1 MENARL
7 IWAGDHTSRSKRF
20 GVRRRVV
27 GIAMLLAVI
36 CCAASPAAAQPQKV
50 SLLLKWDHQF
60 QFAGYYAALWQGYY
74 SEAGIDVEFRTRVQP
89 DGSLLNVV
97 NEVAEGRA
105 DFGVGAIDI
114 LVARDQGIPLVI
126 LTSIFQ
132 RSPYAM
138 VSLSDTPLARP
149 QDLIGKRIAY
159 QEGALGGMELDAL
172 LNTARID
179 REAIVRVPFQPG
191 VDPLV
196 AGVFDVGVSY
206 PSSALWRAKELG
218 VELNLLYPSDFETPF
233 YGDTLFTHRRLL
245 DVNPDLVRRFRDAT
259 LRGWQYAMDRPDEIA
274 ERIARE
280 LKPVLPV
287 DDFHAFCR
295 FEAGMVRDW
304 MRYPEVEIGATNSW
318 RWNGIYRQ
326 LARAGLVKG
335 DAAMGGLVFEDYRA
349 PGVGT
354 GASRSAL
361 VLFLIASV
369 IALILVILFLFT
381 SMKHWGLPAA
391 ASAII
396 LAGTYL
402 VDQTQRESRLQDY
415 RYQIASQIGG
425 LRSQIEGSLRAD
437 VQLVKSLAAFIAMR
451 PDLTQDE
458 FATFASS
465 LLDRHPTIRATVAAP
480 DLVVRYVYPL
490 EGNQAVIGLD
500 YQTHPTQREAALRAV
515 ESNIEII
522 AGPLELLQG
531 GKGLVVRYPVR
542 LPPDP
547 ATGERKLWG
556 LVGVSLDFNKM
567 ASVTGLTNLSAS
579 LDIALRGR
587 DGLGDAGEVFY
598 GDGALFNREP
608 VLQDVAFSSGKWQI
622 AAEPRGGWAT
632 VDRPGFLT
640 WGTGC
645 MLLSMVLAMLIIR
658 QRQALKEE
666 ANAQRIAALEA
677 TRARAQAL
685 AKVSTLKHD
694 FEAKQVILSPE
705 FCDLIGLDPVE
716 RVIPE
721 KEFLLHVHPRDRER
735 LEKLAEFGKRSLSR
749 FSSEVELL
757 HKNGRVIHVLM
768 QSEVASRKGER
779 PASSFVTVQDI
790 SERYEA
796 QAALRESEERFTL
809 AMLGSNDML
818 WDANLIS
825 GKVYYSPR
833 FREML
838 GLGAEAIDGTPE
850 MAIERIHPE
859 DRDRILAEF
868 RAALEGTTEK
878 IEAEFRMV
886 AVGGEVLDILSRAL
900 VVRDE
905 EGVPVRVVGTN
916 VDLTPVKR
924 AERAAL
930 KLQEELQQA
939 HKMESIG
946 HLAGGIAHDFNN
958 ILASILGY
966 AELSASE
973 LRAEGAKDRIEQYL
987 GEVENAAL
995 RGRDLVRQLLTFSRP
1010 GKAAEE
1016 SVNIGDA
1023 VQEALGILRSTLP
1036 ATIALETELG
1046 EEPLHTRASPSQMHQ
1061 LLMNL
1066 VINARDAI
1074 PEVGRV
1080 RVELRRSQ
1088 SSGSVC
1094 ASCGKHFDGTYG
1106 VISVSDNGCGI
1117 PPEDLARIF
1126 EPFYT
1131 SKELGKGSG
1140 MGLAVVHGT
1149 LHAMGGHLTV
1159 ESTVGNGTVIR
1170 VYLPLIEG
1178 PSPSA
1183 TEKPVA
1189 SGLEKYRGCRILL
1202 AEDEAAVAGFLSE
1215 ALRQAGF
1222 EVEHCEDGRSA
1233 LEHFSVNP
1241 DRYDL
1246 VITDHSMPHMS
1257 GTRLAER
1264 IREARPGLP
1273 IILVSGFTESEDGP
1287 GSTDPPVSIVLQKP
1301 VRLASLLGAIEQALG
1316 SRSS

>member
-1 MENARL
+1 
-7 IWAGDHTSRSKRF
+7 
-20 GVRRRVV
+20 
-27 GIAMLLAVI
+27 
-36 CCAASPAAAQPQKV
+36 
-50 SLLLKWDHQF
+50 
-60 QFAGYYAALWQGYY
+60 
-74 SEAGIDVEFRTRVQP
+74 
-89 DGSLLNVV
+89 
-97 NEVAEGRA
+97 VAEGRA
-105 DFGVGAIDI
+105 DFGVGSIDI

-126 LTSIFQ
+126 LASIFQ

-138 VSLSDTPLARP
+138 MSLSDTPLATP
-149 QDLIGKRIAY
+149 QDLVGKRIAY
-159 QEGALGGMELDAL
+159 QEGALGGMEVDAL
-172 LNTARID
+172 LDTARID

-196 AGVFDVGVSY
+196 AGAFDVGVSY

-287 DDFHAFCR
+287 EDFHAFCR

-326 LARAGLVKG
+326 LSRAGLVKG
-335 DAAMGGLVFEDYRA
+335 GAAMGGLVFDDYRV

-361 VLFLIASV
+361 VLFLIAFG

-402 VDQTQRESRLQDY
+402 VDQAQREARVQDY
-415 RYQIASQIGG
+415 RYQIAGQIGG
-425 LRSQIEGSLRAD
+425 LRSQVEGSLRAD
-437 VQLVKSLAAFIAMR
+437 VQLVKSLAAFIAMN
-451 PDLTQDE
+451 PDLTQEE

-465 LLDRHPTIRATVAAP
+465 LLDQHPTIRATVAAP
-480 DLVVRYVYPL
+480 DLVVRFAHPL
-490 EGNQAVIGLD
+490 EKNQAVIGLD

-515 ESNIEII
+515 ESDVEII

-531 GKGLVVRYPVR
+531 GKGLVVRYPVL
-542 LPPDP
+542 LPPNPD
-547 ATGERKLWG
+547 TGERKLWG
-556 LVGVSLDFNKM
+556 LVGGSLDFNKL
-567 ASVTGLTNLSAS
+567 AAATGLTNLSNS

-587 DGLGDAGEVFY
+587 DGLGDAGEVFF

-608 VLQDVAFSSGKWQI
+608 VLQDVTFSSGKWQI
-622 AAEPRGGWAT
+622 AAEPRGGWTA
-632 VDRPGFLT
+632 VDRPAFLT
-640 WGTGC
+640 WATGC
-645 MLLSMVLAMLIIR
+645 MLLSLVLAMLIYR

-666 ANAQRIAALEA
+666 ANAQRIVALEA

-685 AKVSTLKHD
+685 AKVSTIKHD
-694 FEAKQVILSPE
+694 FDTKQVILSPE
-705 FCDLIGLDPVE
+705 FCELIGLEPVE
-716 RVIPE
+716 IAIPE

-735 LEKLAEFGKRSLSR
+735 LEKLGDFGKRSLAR
-749 FSSEVELL
+749 FSTEVALL
-757 HKNGRVIHVLM
+757 HKDGRGIEVLM
-768 QSEVASRKGER
+768 QSEVASRKGVH
-779 PASSFVTVQDI
+779 PASSFITVQDI

-818 WDANLIS
+818 WDANLLT

-833 FREML
+833 FREVL
-838 GLGAEAIDGTPE
+838 GMGAEAIEGTPE
-850 MAIERIHPE
+850 MAIEHFHPE
-859 DRDRILAEF
+859 DRDRALAEF
-868 RAALEGTTEK
+868 RSALRGKAEKTE
-878 IEAEFRMV
+878 IEFRMI
-886 AVGGEVLDILSRAL
+886 GGEGEVLDILSRAL

-905 EGVPVRVVGTN
+905 EGTPVRLVGTN

-966 AELSASE
+966 AELSESE
-973 LRAEGAKDRIEQYL
+973 LRVDGAADRIERYL
-987 GEVENAAL
+987 REVENAAL

-1036 ATIALETELG
+1036 ATITLETELG
-1046 EEPLHTRASPSQMHQ
+1046 EQPLHTRASPSQLHQ
-1061 LLMNL
+1061 LLLNL

-1074 PEVGRV
+1074 PEVGRI
-1080 RVELRRSQ
+1080 RVELRRGQASEQ
-1088 SSGSVC
+1088 VC
-1094 ASCGKHFDGTYG
+1094 ASCGQHFSGEYG

-1117 PPEDLARIF
+1117 PPEDVARIF

-1149 LHAMGGHLTV
+1149 LHGMAGHLTV
-1159 ESTVGNGTVIR
+1159 ESKVGQGTEMR
-1170 VYLPLIEG
+1170 VFLPLLQDA
-1178 PSPSA
+1178 SPAAKAAPAMSTPEA
-1183 TEKPVA
+1183 
-1189 SGLEKYRGCRILL
+1189 LRGCRILL

-1222 EVEHCEDGRSA
+1222 EVEHCEDGRKA
-1233 LEHFSVNP
+1233 LEHFSANP
-1241 DRYDL
+1241 DRFDL

-1264 IREARPGLP
+1264 IREARPELP
-1273 IILVSGFTESEDGP
+1273 IILVSGFTEPDE
-1287 GSTDPPVSIVLQKP
+1287 GSSLAQPPVSIVLQKP
-1301 VRLASLLGAIEQALG
+1301 VRLANLLAAIREVLTAQ
-1316 SRSS
+1316 SS

>member
-1 MENARL
+1 MT
-7 IWAGDHTSRSKRF
+7 WAGYHIPAPATA
-20 GVRRRVV
+20 GARRHAV
-27 GIAMLLAVI
+27 GMVTLLALF
-36 CCAASPAAAQPQKV
+36 CCTVVPVAAQPQKV

-74 SEAGIDVEFRTRVQP
+74 TEAGIDVEFRTRVQP

-97 NEVAEGRA
+97 EEVAEGRA
-105 DFGVGAIDI
+105 DFGVGSIDI

-126 LTSIFQ
+126 LASIFQ
-132 RSPYAM
+132 RSPYALM
-138 VSLSDTPLARP
+138 TLANTPLTTP
-149 QDLIGKRIAY
+149 QDLVGKRIAY

-172 LNTARID
+172 LETARID
-179 REAIVRVPFQPG
+179 RDAILRVPFQPG

-196 AGVFDVGVSY
+196 AGAFDVGLSY

-218 VELNLLYPSDFETPF
+218 VELNLLYPSDFDTPF
-233 YGDTLFTHRRLL
+233 YGDTLFTHRRIL

-335 DAAMGGLVFEDYRA
+335 DAAMGGLVFEDYRV

-361 VLFLIASV
+361 VLFLIAFA

-402 VDQTQRESRLQDY
+402 VDQAQRESRLQDY
-415 RYQIASQIGG
+415 RYQIAGQIGG

-451 PDLTQDE
+451 PDLTQEE

-465 LLDRHPTIRATVAAP
+465 LLDQHPTIRATVAAP
-480 DLVVRYVYPL
+480 DLVVRFAHPL
-490 EGNQAVIGLD
+490 DRNQAVIGLD
-500 YQTHPTQREAALRAV
+500 YRTHPTQREAALRAV
-515 ESNIEII
+515 ENNVEVI

-531 GKGLVVRYPVR
+531 GKGLVVRYPV
-542 LPPDP
+542 LLMPDP

-556 LVGVSLDFNKM
+556 LVGVSLDFSKL
-567 ASVTGLTNLSAS
+567 AVATGLTNLSAS

-587 DGLGDAGEVFY
+587 DGLGDAGEVFF

-640 WGTGC
+640 WATGC
-645 MLLSMVLAMLIIR
+645 MLLSLVLVMLIFR

-666 ANAQRIAALEA
+666 ANAQRIVALEA

-685 AKVSTLKHD
+685 AKVTTIKHD
-694 FEAKQVILSPE
+694 FEAKQVVLSPE
-705 FCDLIGLDPVE
+705 FCDLIGLEPVE

-735 LEKLAEFGKRSLSR
+735 LEKLGDFGKRSLSR
-749 FSSEVELL
+749 FSSEVALL
-757 HKNGRVIHVLM
+757 HKDGRVIHVLM
-768 QSEVASRKGER
+768 QSEVASRKGVH

-818 WDANLIS
+818 WDANLLS

-833 FREML
+833 FREVL
-838 GLGAEAIDGTPE
+838 GMGTEAIEGTPE
-850 MAIERIHPE
+850 MAIEHFHPE
-859 DRDRILAEF
+859 DRDRALAEF

-878 IEAEFRMV
+878 IEVEFRMV
-886 AVGGEVLDILSRAL
+886 AGGGEVLDILSRAL

-905 EGVPVRVVGTN
+905 EGTPVRLVGTN

-973 LRAEGAKDRIEQYL
+973 LRVEGARARIEQYL

-1010 GKAAEE
+1010 AKAAGE
-1016 SVNIGDA
+1016 VVIIGDA
-1023 VQEALGILRSTLP
+1023 VQEALSILRSTLP
-1036 ATIALETELG
+1036 ATITVETDLG
-1046 EEPLHTRASPSQMHQ
+1046 GEPLYTRASPSQLHQ
-1061 LLMNL
+1061 LLLNL

-1080 RVELRRSQ
+1080 RVDLRRTH

-1094 ASCGKHFDGTYG
+1094 ASCGQHFHGEYG

-1149 LHAMGGHLTV
+1149 LHGMGGHLTV
-1159 ESTVGNGTVIR
+1159 ESAVGKGTDIC
-1170 VYLPLIEG
+1170 VYLPLHSQPPQPAKAALVKNRPEQH
-1178 PSPSA
+1178 
-1183 TEKPVA
+1183 
-1189 SGLEKYRGCRILL
+1189 RGCRILL

-1233 LEHFSVNP
+1233 LEHFSGNP

-1264 IREARPGLP
+1264 IRESRPAMP

-1287 GSTDPPVSIVLQKP
+1287 GSTPPPVSIVLQKP
-1301 VRLASLLGAIEQALG
+1301 VRLASLLAAIEQALG
-1316 SRSS
+1316 AQSS